1 MFEMHNIYPCTKV
14 KLYPCDRCSVS
25 FTQPISLKRHVN
37 REHGVK
43 KERMIKAETDP
54 RSEQEIKEVVLVYLL
69 VSTVKRFSTPLSY
82 INLLFYADI
91 FSLFNVCFYESKD
104 SFLVKIQCINLAK

>member
-69 VSTVKRFSTPLSY
+69 RFNSKQ
-82 INLLFYADI
+82 IFYPT
-91 FSLFNVCFYESKD
+91 
-104 SFLVKIQCINLAK
+104 FLHKSVILC